1 MVLNLC
7 NASAVIDMYYID
19 PPIGIYRLPPGPSIY
34 PRSPDNSH
42 RPGGSCMSRTIQRYA
57 RCLAYISLVIVDKT
71 TDSIVDVGTVFM
83 ERKFLR
89 GLGTV
94 GYIEGIAV
102 DKKQQGKK
110 LGLRIVDALTYYI
123 GENSGRS

>member
-1 MVLNLC
+1 
-7 NASAVIDMYYID
+7 
-19 PPIGIYRLPPGPSIY
+19 
-34 PRSPDNSH
+34 
-42 RPGGSCMSRTIQRYA
+42 MSRTIQRYA